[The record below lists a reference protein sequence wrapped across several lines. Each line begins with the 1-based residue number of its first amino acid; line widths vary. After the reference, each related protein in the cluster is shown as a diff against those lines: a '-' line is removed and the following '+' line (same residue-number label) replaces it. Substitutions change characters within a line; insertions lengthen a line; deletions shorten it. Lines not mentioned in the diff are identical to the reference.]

1 MRHPTTDYCPTQFLT
16 FRHEYPWIWLKS
28 TAETCLER
36 TILDPESNVWN
47 ISRFWLWP
55 QPKGLCASSKRV
67 LGAVAG
73 VPGAVCATWSLS
85 LMIDTPGEQTGMCE
99 FSIVFPSYSMPHFSF
114 RAHSRNMHLLH
125 GYLNRA
131 GPPTSIVSPT
141 SLRHRWKG
149 GQVVCTAGNG
159 ADSMKLGHRD
169 GRWWKQCE
177 DVWKIWRELLSR
189 HGSWVPVGWHGSQF
203 SWGSISWRARLM
215 STPSQEPVNLMNPW
229 VFHDRKVYEHTKN
242 DLGVEE
248 SVDGK
253 WW

>member
-1 MRHPTTDYCPTQFLT
+1 MRHPTTVQRNIT

-28 TAETCLER
+28 TAETCSER

-47 ISRFWLWP
+47 IEIFQGSNFDLSQRGCARAQKESSGQQVSLA
-55 QPKGLCASSKRV
+55 LCHMEPISNDWHSW
-67 LGAVAG
+67 GAY
-73 VPGAVCATWSLS
+73 P
-85 LMIDTPGEQTGMCE
+85 GMCE
-99 FSIVFPSYSMPHFSF
+99 FSHHIPCHTF
-114 RAHSRNMHLLH
+114 RFA
-125 GYLNRA
+125 
-131 GPPTSIVSPT
+131 
-141 SLRHRWKG
+141 SLRHRLG

-177 DVWKIWRELLSR
+177 DLWRELLSR
-189 HGSWVPVGWHGSQF
+189 HGTWVPVGWHFWSQLTAEQLRIIF
-203 SWGSISWRARLM
+203 LKGEADVYTKSGAGESD
-215 STPSQEPVNLMNPW
+215 EPG

-253 WW
+253 WWYFF